1 MNGTSNVE
9 QSANQSPPSPRS
21 RREFLADSFMA
32 VGVMLG
38 LGSLAFRFAQ
48 YLYPVILPERL
59 VEVSAG
65 KVTEIPA
72 GGVRIVNLPE
82 GPVILESVGTE
93 IRAFSAICTHLGCIV
108 QYHDDK
114 KEFVCPCHGGR
125 YDLDGKVTYGPP
137 PRSLDVID
145 VKVKSDEVFVMMKT
159 QKEEKV

>member
-1 MNGTSNVE
+1 MNGASNVE
-9 QSANQSPPSPRS
+9 QTDQPSVSRS
-21 RREFLADSFMA
+21 RREFLADAVMA
-32 VGVMLG
+32 VGVLLG

-65 KVTEIPA
+65 KVAEIPA
-72 GGVRIVNLPE
+72 DGVRIVNLPE

-93 IRAFSAICTHLGCIV
+93 IVAFSAICTHLGCIV
-108 QYHDDK
+108 QWHSDK

-125 YDLDGKVTYGPP
+125 YDLSGKVTYGPP
-137 PRSLDVID
+137 PRPLDKIEA
-145 VKVKSDEVFVMMKT
+145 KVRADEVFVMMKT